1 MFTLAFMH
9 IHTYAGI
16 SVSSAV
22 PFVLYLDTTPNTTLH
37 VALPRYSQTS
47 VLLWRPATWRN
58 LVLVVRGGSEA
69 LFAGIVGFWIAP
81 SPYRGVRARLSLC
94 SDHGSWHVPCD
105 DVPTGPQ

>member
-1 MFTLAFMH
+1 M
-9 IHTYAGI
+9 
-16 SVSSAV
+16 
-22 PFVLYLDTTPNTTLH
+22 
-37 VALPRYSQTS
+37 
-47 VLLWRPATWRN
+47 
-58 LVLVVRGGSEA
+58 LVVRGGSEA